1 MSKASEGK
9 SYEVG
14 YGVPPQKTKF
24 KPGQSGN
31 KKGRPKKTPLSI
43 NESAYVAVASELV
56 TIKLNGKKTTVT
68 AEQAVWL
75 KIRQAALSG
84 DAKAWKIWM
93 QAWQTAV
100 KYDVIK
106 PVKSP
111 GLLPNSN
118 FVWTDELTKTL
129 DEITSIVESK
139 EWKQGASVQAS
150 DSNPVASAPLGS
162 DHDITSALG
171 TNDDASDGSEDNL
184 SSADE

>member
-1 MSKASEGK
+1 MSKASDGK

-84 DAKAWKIWM
+84 DAKAWKIWL
-93 QAWQTAV
+93 QARQTAV
-100 KYDVIK
+100 KHEVIR
-106 PVKSP
+106 PVKSG
-111 GLLPNSN
+111 GLLPDSN
-118 FVWTDELTKTL
+118 FVWTEEIKKSL
-129 DEITSIVESK
+129 DEVFAWAEKK
-139 EWKQGASVQAS
+139 EGEAAAS
-150 DSNPVASAPLGS
+150 
-162 DHDITSALG
+162 T
-171 TNDDASDGSEDNL
+171 DASDTAPAAAPLESGTDGTPATDTGDDAISALKANH